1 MAQGQNHLH
10 WRPDVRVE
18 RIYGGWGLSQQRP
31 HHPLDDY
38 QVDIPFAE
46 IEKWPILLATRMNG
60 EYMSIENSGPT
71 RIIFPYH
78 AYPEIDSIK
87 YDDLWVWNIRS
98 MEIN

>member
-1 MAQGQNHLH
+1 MSELTKFVGAANSASN
-10 WRPDVRVE
+10 VR
-18 RIYGGWGLSQQRP
+18 ITA
-31 HHPLDDY
+31 LDDY
-38 QVDIPFAE
+38 QVDIPFIE
-46 IEKWPILLATRMNG
+46 IKKWPILLATRMNG

-87 YDDLWVWNIRS
+87 YDDLWVWNIER